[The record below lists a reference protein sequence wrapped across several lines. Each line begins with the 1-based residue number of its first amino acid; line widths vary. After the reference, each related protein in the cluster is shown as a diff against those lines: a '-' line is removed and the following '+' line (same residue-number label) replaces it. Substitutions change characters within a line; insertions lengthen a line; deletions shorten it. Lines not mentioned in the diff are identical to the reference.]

1 MRRVQTSS
9 SFASAHVFPGGNI
22 SPFHDGEPPAP
33 EDAARH
39 HDSEVYRMAAIRE
52 TFEESGILLARTK
65 EGRLLEVDEDER
77 EKVRKLVHGDK
88 IKFEDWLD
96 EKGAKAD
103 LGEFFS
109 TPDTASAPS
118 SRQAATKL

>member
-1 MRRVQTSS
+1 
-9 SFASAHVFPGGNI
+9 
-22 SPFHDGEPPAP
+22 
-33 EDAARH
+33 
-39 HDSEVYRMAAIRE
+39 MAAVRE

-103 LGEFFS
+103 LGKLFS
-109 TPDTASAPS
+109 TPDTASATS
-118 SRQAATKL
+118 SCQAATKL

>member
-1 MRRVQTSS
+1 
-9 SFASAHVFPGGNI
+9 
-22 SPFHDGEPPAP
+22 
-33 EDAARH
+33 
-39 HDSEVYRMAAIRE
+39 MAAVRE

-118 SRQAATKL
+118 SRRAATKF

>member
-1 MRRVQTSS
+1 
-9 SFASAHVFPGGNI
+9 
-22 SPFHDGEPPAP
+22 
-33 EDAARH
+33 
-39 HDSEVYRMAAIRE
+39 MAAVRE

-103 LGEFFS
+103 LGKFS
-109 TPDTASAPS
+109 SLSSMNATCLSRESRAARPFDTS
-118 SRQAATKL
+118 KN